1 MEDTTLADYAHPE
14 ALVTTEWL
22 QDHLDDHAVRILEVD
37 YDPSSAYELGH
48 IPGSA
53 LIDWKRDVN
62 DTVRRDILSR
72 EQFERL
78 MGRVGATPDTTLVLY
93 GDMRNWFAAFA
104 FWAFTIYGHRDIRLL
119 NGGRRKWFEED
130 RPTTED
136 IPGFTATEYT
146 AAEPDSS
153 LRSFLPDVR
162 KVLGRDDFS
171 LVDVRSPAEFKGEIS
186 APPEYATEGAQRAG
200 HIPGAANIP
209 WAQAIQDDDTF
220 KPVEALRQLYA
231 AQGVT
236 GETPVITY
244 CRIGERSSH
253 TWFVLRYL
261 LGFAT
266 VSNYDGSWSEWGNSV
281 GVPVEKEAREAVAAG
296 A

>member
-1 MEDTTLADYAHPE
+1 MSDYAHPE
-14 ALVTTEWL
+14 VLVTTAWL
-22 QDHLDDHAVRILEVD
+22 QDHLEDDTVRILEVD

-48 IPGSA
+48 IQGAS
-53 LIDWKRDVN
+53 LVDWKRDIN

-72 EQFERL
+72 EQFEAL
-78 MGRVGATPDTTLVLY
+78 MSRVGATPDTTLVLY

-104 FWAFTIYGHRDIRLL
+104 FWTFAIHGHRDIRLL
-119 NGGRRKWFEED
+119 NGGRRKWFDEQ

-136 IPGFTATEYT
+136 VPSFP
-146 AAEPDSS
+146 AAEYKAGGQADSS
-153 LRSFLPDVR
+153 LRAFLPDVR
-162 KVLGRDDFS
+162 KVLGRDDVH

-186 APPEYATEGAQRAG
+186 APPEYANEGAQRAG

-220 KPVEALRQLYA
+220 KSLEDLRQLYG

-236 GETPVITY
+236 GDTPVITY

-261 LGFAT
+261 LGFPD

-281 GVPVEKEAREAVAAG
+281 GVPVEKEAREAVRAG

>member
-1 MEDTTLADYAHPE
+1 MADYAHPE
-14 ALVTTEWL
+14 VLVTTEWL
-22 QDHLDDHAVRILEVD
+22 QDHLADDSVRILEVD

-53 LIDWKRDVN
+53 LVDWKRDIN

-72 EQFERL
+72 EQFDRL
-78 MGRVGATPDTTLVLY
+78 LSRVGATPDTTLVLY

-104 FWAFTIYGHRDIRLL
+104 FWTFAIYGHVDIRLL
-119 NGGRRKWFEED
+119 NGGRRKWFEEG

-136 IPGFTATEYT
+136 VPSFAATEYRGADADT
-146 AAEPDSS
+146 S
-153 LRSFLPDVR
+153 LRAFLPDVR
-162 KVLGRDDFS
+162 TVIGRDDFS

-186 APPEYATEGAQRAG
+186 APPEYSNEGAQRAG

-209 WAQAIQDDDTF
+209 WAQAIKDDDTF
-220 KPVEALRQLYA
+220 KSVDELRQLYA

-236 GETPVITY
+236 GDNPVITY

-261 LGFAT
+261 LGFPT

-281 GVPVEKEAREAVAAG
+281 GLPVEREVPQGTPAG
-296 A
+296 G